1 METMDELTA
10 YVCEKTA
17 SYLQETGEEVTVFPL
32 SIVDFVIENVCQNCH
47 FPSYFTEQQI
57 VLELSKGKNTL
68 AMACVEVYAKVG
80 AEGQNSHSEN
90 SISRGYDSSWISRKI
105 YDSFPNYVTVL

>member
-10 YVCEKTA
+10 YVCEKATN
-17 SYLQETGEEVTVFPL
+17 YLLETGEKGKLFPM

-47 FPSYFTEQQI
+47 FPSHFTEQQV

-90 SISRGYDSSWISRKI
+90 SISRGYDSSWISPKL